1 MQNQS
6 FQKGFIYVGLIFGLF
21 SIILQFILMLH
32 SRDTSLAESI
42 IRFFSFFTIISNSM
56 AVLHFIGLLLT
67 AQKKLH
73 QFVQRNETASAVSMY
88 IIVVGF
94 VYQIILK
101 PLLLA
106 PLQGWF
112 MIADNILHALI
123 PFLILVYW
131 ILFLSSKKI
140 NVQTLPYCLI
150 YPVVYLAYTLI
161 RGSFIDFYPYPL
173 VAVNKL
179 GYGKVLLNSALL
191 VLFFLG
197 LAYLFATFANW
208 RYKKNQPVKSLIA

>member
-1 MQNQS
+1 MQNQP

-21 SIILQFILMLH
+21 GIILQFILMLP
-32 SRDTSLAESI
+32 SRDASLAESI
-42 IRFFSFFTIISNSM
+42 IRFFCFFTIISNII
-56 AVLHFIGLLLT
+56 AVLYFIGLLLP

-123 PFLILVYW
+123 PFLMLVYW

-140 NVQTLPYCLI
+140 NVQTLLYFLI

-179 GYGKVLLNSALL
+179 GYGKVLFNSALL

-208 RYKKNQPVKSLIA
+208 RYKNKSAG

>member
-32 SRDTSLAESI
+32 SRDASLVESI

-56 AVLHFIGLLLT
+56 VVLYFIGLLLPS
-67 AQKKLH
+67 QKKLH
-73 QFVQRNETASAVSMY
+73 QFVQHNETASAVSMY

-101 PLLLA
+101 PLLMT

-112 MIADNILHALI
+112 MIADNTLHALI
-123 PFLILVYW
+123 SFLMLVYW

-140 NVQTLPYCLI
+140 NVQTLLYCLI

-161 RGSFIDFYPYPL
+161 RGSFIDFYSYPL

-197 LAYLFATFANW
+197 LAYLFAAFANW
-208 RYKKNQPVKSLIA
+208 RYKNKSAG

>member
-1 MQNQS
+1 MQNQP

-21 SIILQFILMLH
+21 GIILQFILMLH
-32 SRDTSLAESI
+32 SRDASLAESI

-56 AVLHFIGLLLT
+56 AVLYFIGLLLP
-67 AQKKLH
+67 AQKKLR
-73 QFVQRNETASAVSMY
+73 QFVQHNETESAVPLY

-123 PFLILVYW
+123 SFLILVYW

-150 YPVVYLAYTLI
+150 YPVVYLTYTLI

-179 GYGKVLLNSALL
+179 GYGKVLFNSALL

-208 RYKKNQPVKSLIA
+208 RYKNKSAG